1 MTERRKTYAP
11 ALIWSVTI
19 SAGVWGFSR
28 KAVTRPEG
36 SVGTRP
42 YARGSSTR
50 VRCRDTSAPVD
61 SCVATSAWMS
71 SPVRMSPLKIRTGS
85 SGPEWRRAATLRI
98 APPVPR
104 GSSSVTYSMWRPSA
118 EPSPKYG
125 SKTSA
130 R

>member
-1 MTERRKTYAP
+1 MTERRNTYAP

-19 SAGVWGFSR
+19 SSGVCGFSR
-28 KAVTRPEG
+28 KAVTRPVE

-42 YARGSSTR
+42 KARGSSTR
-50 VRCRDTSAPVD
+50 VRWSETSAPEEEW
-61 SCVATSAWMS
+61 VATRAWMS
-71 SPVRMSPLKIRTGS
+71 RPVRMSPLKMRTGS
-85 SGPEWRRAATLRI
+85 SGPECSREATLRI

-104 GSSSVTYSMWRPSA
+104 GSSSVTYSRLRPSA
-118 EPSPKYG
+118 EPSPKCG